1 MPDLKTDKYSNT
13 FNCLD
18 FKCCKWALPSRLNLG
33 FGLGNIAN
41 KKCAKFGNMSQRG
54 GGVPPPLALQNI
66 LAPHSKGFYNI
77 MYRVTCGVNTVFPL
91 MGHNAEGE
99 LPGRDHTV
107 RHLVGV

>member
-41 KKCAKFGNMSQRG
+41 KKCAKFGNMSQIG
-54 GGVPPPLALQNI
+54 GPPLALQNI
-66 LAPHSKGFYNI
+66 L
-77 MYRVTCGVNTVFPL
+77 VFII
-91 MGHNAEGE
+91 
-99 LPGRDHTV
+99 
-107 RHLVGV
+107 